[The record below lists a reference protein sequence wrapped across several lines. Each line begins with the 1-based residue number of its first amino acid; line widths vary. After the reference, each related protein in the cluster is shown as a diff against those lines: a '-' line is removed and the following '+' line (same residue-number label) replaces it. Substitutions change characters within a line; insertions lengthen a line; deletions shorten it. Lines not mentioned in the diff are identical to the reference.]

1 MNIPGVTSI
10 DLNARSEGYG
20 KQTLGQD
27 DFMRLLL
34 EELSHQDP
42 LNPMDS
48 KEFTVQMTQFSS
60 LEGINDI
67 NRNLNNLLSFQ
78 QSMQNAT
85 VTNMI
90 GKTVTV
96 DGNSTHLNGMAS
108 MNYDLEGDAA
118 SVKIIVSD
126 GTGRV
131 VRSEDIGAQTA
142 GGNQF
147 IWDGKDDMGNQL
159 ADGSYSF
166 EVEAIDSTGEYV
178 NSSSTSAGYVTGVA
192 FENGLTYLVL
202 DGTRNVYLSEIK
214 SIQE

>member
-1 MNIPGVTSI
+1 MNIPGVSNI
-10 DLNARSEGYG
+10 DSNANTPIYG
-20 KQTLGQD
+20 DQSLGQD

-48 KEFTVQMTQFSS
+48 KEFTVQMTQFAS
-60 LEGINDI
+60 LEGINDV
-67 NRNLNNLLSFQ
+67 NKNLNDLLSSQ

-85 VTNMI
+85 ITNMI

-108 MNYDLEGDAA
+108 MNYDLSGEAA
-118 SVKIIVSD
+118 SVKIIVRD

-142 GGNQF
+142 GNNQY
-147 IWDGKDDMGNQL
+147 IWDGRDDLGKQL
-159 ADGSYSF
+159 PDGSYSF
-166 EVEAIDSTGEYV
+166 EVEAINSEGEFV
-178 NSSSTSAGYVTGVA
+178 GSSSTSSGYVTGVS

>member
-1 MNIPGVTSI
+1 MNIPGVNNI
-10 DLNARSEGYG
+10 DLNSKTETFG
-20 KQTLGQD
+20 KQSLGQE

-34 EELSHQDP
+34 KELSHQDP

-67 NRNLNNLLSFQ
+67 NKNLNNLISFQ

-96 DGNSTHLNGMAS
+96 DGNSTYLNGMAS
-108 MNYDLEGDAA
+108 MNYDLSGDAA
-118 SVKIIVSD
+118 KVRIIVSN
-126 GTGRV
+126 GSGRV
-131 VRSEDIGAQTA
+131 VRSEDIGAHTA
-142 GGNQF
+142 GAGQY
-147 IWDGKDDMGNQL
+147 IWDGRDNMGNQL
-159 ADGSYSF
+159 PDGPYSF
-166 EVEAIDSTGEYV
+166 EVEAVNTAGDYV
-178 NSSSTSAGYVTGVA
+178 AASSTSAGYVTGVA

-202 DGTRNVYLSEIK
+202 DGTRNVHLSDIR